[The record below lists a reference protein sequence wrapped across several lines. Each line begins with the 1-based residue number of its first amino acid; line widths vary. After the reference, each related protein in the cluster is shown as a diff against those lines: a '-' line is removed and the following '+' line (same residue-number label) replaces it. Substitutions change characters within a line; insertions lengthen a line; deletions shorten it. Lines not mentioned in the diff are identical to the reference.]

1 VQFFDG
7 LGAVPQGFGPSVVT
21 IGKFNGVHIGHLE
34 MIRLTRELA
43 SASGATSVVMTFDRH
58 PAALLNPDH
67 VPDDITGPQRRIEL
81 IEAAGP
87 DALLLLPFDEEL
99 AALSPRDFVTSILV
113 DALSAQSVVVGRDF
127 RFGHAA
133 EGTVDTL
140 RELGLEFGFTVEVV
154 ADVSTPA
161 GERVSSSLV
170 RNLLNEGDIARANEL
185 LGRLH
190 GMRGEVV
197 HGDARGR
204 LLGFPTANLSHE
216 ATGFL
221 PGDGTYAGWLFDDD
235 GTRYPVA
242 MSIGTNP
249 SFPGERHRRLEA
261 FVLDET
267 LDLYG
272 HTVVIQFVARLRG
285 MYKFDDIDALIA
297 QMNDDVVQT
306 RKVLGLPQK

>member
-43 SASGATSVVMTFDRH
+43 SAAGAASVVMTFDRH
-58 PAALLNPDH
+58 PAALLNPER
-67 VPDDITGPQRRIEL
+67 VPDDITGPQSRIEL

-87 DALLLLPFDEEL
+87 DALLLLPFDEAL
-99 AALSPRDFVTSILV
+99 AALSPREFVESILV
-113 DALSAQSVVVGRDF
+113 EALSAQSVVVGRDF

-140 RELGLEFGFTVEVV
+140 RELGLELGFAVEVI
-154 ADVSTPA
+154 ADVRTPT

-170 RNLLNEGDIARANEL
+170 RNLLNEGDIAQANAL
-185 LGRLH
+185 LGRH
-190 GMRGEVV
+190 HSMRGEVV

-216 ATGFL
+216 ASGFL
-221 PGDGTYAGWLFDDD
+221 PADGTYAGWLVDAD

-261 FVLDET
+261 FVLDHT

-272 HTVVIQFVARLRG
+272 HIVVIEFVARLRG

-297 QMNDDVVQT
+297 QMNDDVVNT
-306 RKVLGLPQK
+306 REVLGLPQS